1 MKRVIF
7 VLLALT
13 MGLTASAQQRI
24 RGTVTDQDGKPISNV
39 LVQAKESGLSA
50 LTDFEGRYLM
60 PVVKQRKVTYLFSR
74 EGYES
79 REIEVTGQTSGEVS
93 TSLNKLESQTLY
105 VVDGRIAS
113 KEEVDALKP
122 ETIANM
128 NVMKGIDH
136 AVIITTHKFASEKNE
151 EPVPF
156 LLMEPEKAQELR
168 QTSSITI
175 QKRGPEVENG
185 AQEKSLRIIKNGS
198 EVVLDDSSDV
208 MVIVANLDGTF
219 RIGSPAILKQINSAE
234 IQFIEVLREDRA
246 AELIQE
252 HNLKVKVPQ
261 GGVIFVRLGELKLLK
276 TYPAKIAE

>member
-1 MKRVIF
+1 MKRLLF
-7 VLLALT
+7 SVLAALVC
-13 MGLTASAQQRI
+13 LTAAAQQRI
-24 RGTVTDQDGKPISNV
+24 RGKVTDSDGKPIANV

-50 LTDFEGRYLM
+50 LTDIEGRYLM
-60 PVVKQRKVTYLFSR
+60 PIVKQRKVTYLFSR

-79 REIEVTGQTSGEVS
+79 REIEVSGQTAGEVS
-93 TSLNKLESQTLY
+93 TSLKKLEPQTLY
-105 VVDGRIAS
+105 VVDGRIAT

-136 AVIITTHKFASEKNE
+136 AVIITTHKTENE

-156 LLMEPEKAQELR
+156 LLMEPESVQELH

-175 QKRGPEVENG
+175 RKRGAEVDG
-185 AQEKSLRIIKNGS
+185 AQEKSLRIMKNDS

-219 RIGSPAILKQINSAE
+219 RIGSPAILKQVNSAE

-246 AELIQE
+246 AELIQK

-276 TYPAKIAE
+276 TYPAKMVE

>member
-1 MKRVIF
+1 MKRMMF

-60 PVVKQRKVTYLFSR
+60 PIVKQRKVTYLFSR

-79 REIEVTGQTSGEVS
+79 REVEVSGQTSGEVS
-93 TSLNKLESQTLY
+93 TSLKRLEKQTLY
-105 VVDGRIAS
+105 VVDGRVAS

-128 NVMKGIDH
+128 SVMKGIDH
-136 AVIITTHKFASEKNE
+136 AVIITTHNSESD

-156 LLMEPEKAQELR
+156 LLMDAEKKK
-168 QTSSITI
+168 SI
-175 QKRGPEVENG
+175 EVENG
-185 AQEKSLRIIKNGS
+185 AREKSLRIMKNGS
-198 EVVLDDSSDV
+198 EVVLNDSSDV
-208 MVIVANLDGTF
+208 MVIVATPDGTF
-219 RIGSPAILKQINSAE
+219 RVGSPAILKQINSAE
-234 IQFIEVLREDRA
+234 IQLIEVLREERA

-252 HNLKVKVPQ
+252 HNLKVKVPR
-261 GGVIFVRLGELKLLK
+261 GGVIFVQLGELKLLK
-276 TYPAKIAE
+276 TYPARIVE